1 MGWDFD
7 FKIRNAVDEKN
18 NHAFTM
24 PKFVPRQ
31 RKHKVLA
38 RSKNRGV
45 NTSAETDTNAVEYI
59 PPAKTALEEEKRRLK
74 EELQN
79 QGPKLSGKKAKRLE
93 KYIDTKLRKD
103 ENRELIKKLASAR
116 VDTSLYQ
123 SSKKLGQ
130 VRETKREQ
138 LGRALR
144 DRQAGID
151 IDGDNEDIL
160 FERKPLKSGNG
171 ELAAGE
177 SDDDDD
183 DEETSQGTPISGFQ
197 KLQNPV
203 ITPFVAGVGLKRP
216 LEVDGEGKPLLK
228 KRKKRGG
235 IKSKLSFKH
244 VPTEEPAW
252 EGFSSAEESD
262 ENSQSQSWQSDS
274 ESGIDEV
281 SLQKDSASLEDGSN
295 GTEETGSSSD
305 DDSESEDS
313 GAVKQ
318 QRSSAFK
325 AWANQQ
331 RNEAMDYKSVT
342 ATQNATETPKIVTFT
357 PRAPEE
363 DPLPLELKLSKN
375 ISRKAYSVSVVRLP
389 EIQVGRL
396 QLPVVAEEQKIME
409 AIHNHPTVVI
419 YGATGSGK
427 TTQVPQF
434 LYEAGYGSSDSPTPG
449 MIGITQPR
457 RVAAVSMAKRVGD
470 ELGDHGHRVAYQI
483 RFEGTVSPQTAI
495 KFMTDG
501 VLLREV
507 AQDIALRRYSAIVI
521 DEAHE
526 RSVNTDI
533 LIGMMS
539 RVVKLREEVA
549 AEDSSIKP
557 LKLIIMSATL
567 RVTDFTENTTLFAVP
582 PPVLQAEG
590 RQYPVTNHFSRKTPH
605 DYIEESFRKI
615 SKGHR
620 KLPPGGFLVFLT
632 GQNEITHVSKKL
644 KEAFHIGT
652 TSSGPRV
659 RISGQDASIEAEDV
673 DFGDVLDDG
682 EDSDTESQMEFN
694 DDDDFEV
701 DEADT
706 GPSKMHVL
714 PLYSLLP
721 TREQLRVFEPPPDGA
736 RLVILATN
744 VAETSL
750 TIPGIRYVF
759 DCGRSKERKYDRQT
773 GVQSFEVGWISKAS
787 ASQRAG
793 RAGRTGP
800 GHCYRLFSSA
810 VYERDF
816 QEFAEPEILRM
827 PIEGVVLQLK
837 AMNLQHIVNF
847 PFPTPPD
854 RQSLANSEKLLS
866 YLSAISPSGQ
876 ITPTGITMSIF
887 PLSPRFARILLI
899 GHLHDCIQYTIA
911 LVAGL
916 SAADVFIPENQ
927 AIPSITPRDENTHFT
942 NEDRLQEDARASVRR
957 AYNKVQK
964 EFCFLD
970 EKSDAIKLLQVVGEY
985 AHEPTEAWCAAHFV
999 RSKPLKEILRLRH
1012 QITGL
1017 LHTNIPAFAN
1027 LKFLEKLPP
1036 PLPKQVKALK
1046 QMVAAGFIDHVAMRA
1061 DLSPTLAAT
1070 RVRRKSTRAI
1080 DVPYLTLFPSHLRQF
1095 SDGEGEADK
1104 AVYIHPSSPLAHL
1117 SPQECPDYIIYSH
1130 LQRSTPSSVQLA
1142 NVETK
1147 AKIPKTRMHALT
1159 DVTGAQLAAL
1169 AKGTPLVSYGK
1180 PIKEVKGG
1188 VGQERGE
1195 GGKGD
1200 VRECWVIPYLR
1211 AEGVGGIGWPLPA
1224 RRVMQRKVPGRGWV
1238 VE

>member
-1 MGWDFD
+1 
-7 FKIRNAVDEKN
+7 
-18 NHAFTM
+18 M

-38 RSKNRGV
+38 RSKNHELK
-45 NTSAETDTNAVEYI
+45 TIPDIDTNAVEYI
-59 PPAKTALEEEKRRLK
+59 APARAALEEKKRQLK

-79 QGPKLSGKKAKRLE
+79 QGPKVSGKKAKRLE
-93 KYIDTKLRKD
+93 KYIDSKLRKD
-103 ENRELIKKLASAR
+103 ENRALIEKLTSSR

-123 SSKKLGQ
+123 SSKKLGR

-151 IDGDNEDIL
+151 IDGNNEDIL
-160 FERKPLKSGNG
+160 FKRKAVKSRAEEEATSGSEEEYDDASQERSPPGAQGGQVPIALPFI
-171 ELAAGE
+171 AG
-177 SDDDDD
+177 
-183 DEETSQGTPISGFQ
+183 T
-197 KLQNPV
+197 
-203 ITPFVAGVGLKRP
+203 GLKRP
-216 LEVDGEGKPLLK
+216 LEVDEEGKPLLK
-228 KRKKRGG
+228 KRKRRGG
-235 IKSKLSFKH
+235 VKSKLSFKH
-244 VPTEEPAW
+244 VPAEEPAW
-252 EGFSSAEESD
+252 EGLSSTEESAVD
-262 ENSQSQSWQSDS
+262 SENQSEQSDL
-274 ESGIDEV
+274 ESGSDEA
-281 SLQKDSASLEDGSN
+281 SSQEDSASLEDGSK
-295 GTEETGSSSD
+295 GTGETESSSD
-305 DDSESEDS
+305 NDSEFEND

-331 RNEAMDYKSVT
+331 RNEAMGYQSVT
-342 ATQNATETPKIVTFT
+342 DTQNATETPKIDSFA

-363 DPLPLELKLSKN
+363 DPLPLELQLSKN
-375 ISRKAYSVSVVRLP
+375 VNRKAFSVSVVRP
-389 EIQVGRL
+389 PDIQAARL

-434 LYEAGYGSSDSPTPG
+434 LYEAGYGSSDSSTPG

-507 AQDIALRRYSAIVI
+507 AQDIALRKYSAIVI

-539 RVVKLREEVA
+539 RVVKLREEMA
-549 AEDSSIKP
+549 AEDPSAKP

-590 RQYPVTNHFSRKTPH
+590 RQYPVTNHFARKTPH
-605 DYIEESFRKI
+605 DYVGEAFRKI
-615 SKGHR
+615 TRGHR

-632 GQNEITHVSKKL
+632 GQNEITQLGKKL
-644 KEAFHIGT
+644 REVFHVGT
-652 TSSGPRV
+652 TASSPRV
-659 RISGQDASIEAEDV
+659 RISGQDAPIEAEDV
-673 DFGDVLDDG
+673 DFGDVLDDEG
-682 EDSDTESQMEFN
+682 DSDAESQEVDFN
-694 DDDDFEV
+694 DDEDFDVGET
-701 DEADT
+701 DR
-706 GPSKMHVL
+706 GPAKMQVL

-759 DCGRSKERKYDRQT
+759 DSGRSKERKYDRQT

-800 GHCYRLFSSA
+800 GHCYRLYSSA

-837 AMNLQHIVNF
+837 AMNLQHVVNF

-854 RQSLANSEKLLS
+854 RQSLASSEKLLS
-866 YLSAISPSGQ
+866 YLSAISSSGQ

-899 GHLHDCIQYTIA
+899 GHLHDCIPYTIA

-916 SAADVFIPENQ
+916 SAADIFIPENQ
-927 AIPSITPRDENTHFT
+927 AVPAIAPKDEGEDVHFT
-942 NEDRLQEDARASVRR
+942 NEDRIQEEARTSIRR

-970 EKSDAIKLLQVVGEY
+970 DRSDAIKLLQVVGEY
-985 AHEPTEAWCAAHFV
+985 AHEPTESWCASHFV
-999 RSKPLKEILRLRH
+999 RSKPLKEILQLRR
-1012 QITGL
+1012 QITDL
-1017 LHTNIPAFAN
+1017 LRANIPAFVDLN
-1027 LKFLEKLPP
+1027 FQEKLPP
-1036 PLPKQVKALK
+1036 PSPKQVKALK

-1061 DLSPTLAAT
+1061 DLSPTPPAT
-1070 RVRRKSTRAI
+1070 SARRKPTRAI
-1080 DVPYLTLFPSHLRQF
+1080 DVPYLTLSPSHIRQIGE
-1095 SDGEGEADK
+1095 DGGEVDK

-1117 SPQECPDYIIYSH
+1117 SPQECPDYIIYSY
-1130 LQRSTPSSVQLA
+1130 LQRSTPSSVQLV
-1142 NVETK
+1142 NSDTK
-1147 AKIPKTRMHALT
+1147 AKVLKTRMHALT
-1159 DVTGAQLAAL
+1159 DITGAQLAAL

-1180 PIKEVKGG
+1180 PIKEVKNAAL
-1188 VGQERGE
+1188 EA
-1195 GGKGD
+1195 GKGE

-1211 AEGVGGIGWPLPA
+1211 AEGLGGMGWPLPA
-1224 RRVMQRKVPGRGWV
+1224 RKVVQKKVPGQGWI
-1238 VE
+1238 VEGSVM

>member
-1 MGWDFD
+1 
-7 FKIRNAVDEKN
+7 
-18 NHAFTM
+18 M

-38 RSKNRGV
+38 RSKNHSV
-45 NTSAETDTNAVEYI
+45 NANAETDTNAVEYI
-59 PPAKTALEEEKRRLK
+59 PPAKAALEEKKRRLK

-79 QGPKLSGKKAKRLE
+79 QGPKVSGKKAKRLE
-93 KYIDTKLRKD
+93 KYIDAKLRKD
-103 ENRELIKKLASAR
+103 ENRELIERLTSAK

-151 IDGDNEDIL
+151 IDGDNEEIL
-160 FERKPLKSGNG
+160 FERTLIKSGNG
-171 ELAAGE
+171 E
-177 SDDDDD
+177 SDED
-183 DEETSQGTPISGFQ
+183 DEKISRDKPPPGIQRTQTLIHVPSIAGT
-197 KLQNPV
+197 
-203 ITPFVAGVGLKRP
+203 GLKRP
-216 LEVDGEGKPLLK
+216 LEIDEEGKPLLK
-228 KRKKRGG
+228 RRKRRGG

-244 VPTEEPAW
+244 VPTEEPVW
-252 EGFSSAEESD
+252 EGFSSANESD
-262 ENSQSQSWQSDS
+262 ENSQSHSEQSDL
-274 ESGIDEV
+274 ESGSDAASSHE
-281 SLQKDSASLEDGSN
+281 DSDSLEDGSN
-295 GTEETGSSSD
+295 MVAETESSSD
-305 DDSESEDS
+305 DYSESEDDR
-313 GAVKQ
+313 AVKQ

-331 RNEAMDYKSVT
+331 RNEAMGYKPFT
-342 ATQNATETPKIVTFT
+342 ATQDATETPKIDTFT

-363 DPLPLELKLSKN
+363 DPLPLELQLSKN
-375 ISRKAYSVSVVRLP
+375 VNRKAFSVSVMRPP
-389 EIQVGRL
+389 EIQAVRL
-396 QLPVVAEEQKIME
+396 KLPVVAEEQKIME
-409 AIHNHPTVVI
+409 AIHNHPTVVV

-427 TTQVPQF
+427 TTQIPQF
-434 LYEAGYGSSDSPTPG
+434 LYEAGYGSSDSPTRG
-449 MIGITQPR
+449 LIGITQPR

-507 AQDIALRRYSAIVI
+507 AQDIALRKYSAIII

-539 RVVKLREEVA
+539 RVVKLREEMA
-549 AEDSSIKP
+549 GEDPSIKP

-567 RVTDFTENTTLFAVP
+567 RVTDFTENTMLFAVP

-605 DYIEESFRKI
+605 DYVEEAFRKI

-620 KLPPGGFLVFLT
+620 KLPRGGFLVFLT
-632 GQNEITHVSKKL
+632 GQNEITHLSKKL
-644 KEAFHIGT
+644 KEAFHIGIT
-652 TSSGPRV
+652 ASGPRV
-659 RISGQDASIEAEDV
+659 RISGQDAPIEAEDI

-682 EDSDTESQMEFN
+682 GDSDAESEEVDFN

-701 DEADT
+701 GEVDT
-706 GPSKMHVL
+706 GPAKMHVL

-721 TREQLRVFEPPPDGA
+721 TREQLRVFETPPAGT
-736 RLVILATN
+736 RLVVLATN

-800 GHCYRLFSSA
+800 GHCYRLYSSA

-837 AMNLQHIVNF
+837 AMNLQHVVNF

-854 RQSLANSEKLLS
+854 RQTLATSGKLLS
-866 YLSAISPSGQ
+866 YLSAISSSGQ
-876 ITPTGITMSIF
+876 ITPAGITMSIF

-927 AIPSITPRDENTHFT
+927 AIPSITPRDEDTHFT
-942 NEDRLQEDARASVRR
+942 NEDRIQEDAHTSMRR

-964 EFCFLD
+964 DFCFLD
-970 EKSDAIKLLQVVGEY
+970 DKSDAIKLLQVVGEY
-985 AHEPTEAWCAAHFV
+985 AHEPTESWCAAHFV
-999 RSKPLKEILRLRH
+999 RSKPLKEILQLRR
-1012 QITGL
+1012 QITDL
-1017 LHTNIPAFAN
+1017 LCINIPAFAN
-1027 LKFLEKLPP
+1027 LKFQEKLPP
-1036 PLPKQVKALK
+1036 PSQKQVKALK

-1061 DLSPTLAAT
+1061 DLSPTPVAT
-1070 RVRRKSTRAI
+1070 TGRRKPTRAI
-1080 DVPYLTLFPSHLRQF
+1080 DVSYLTLFPSNARQF
-1095 SDGEGEADK
+1095 ADGEGEPDK
-1104 AVYIHPSSPLAHL
+1104 AVYIHPSSPLAHI
-1117 SPQECPDYIIYSH
+1117 SPQECPDYIIYSY
-1130 LQRSTPSSVQLA
+1130 LQRSTPSTVQLA
-1142 NVETK
+1142 SGDMKT
-1147 AKIPKTRMHALT
+1147 KIPKTRMHALT
-1159 DVTGAQLAAL
+1159 DITGAQLAAL
-1169 AKGTPLVSYGK
+1169 AKGTPLISYGK

-1188 VGQERGE
+1188 QE

-1211 AEGVGGIGWPLPA
+1211 AEGAGGLGWPLPA
-1224 RRVMQRKVPGRGWV
+1224 RRVVQRKVPGRGWV

>member
-1 MGWDFD
+1 
-7 FKIRNAVDEKN
+7 
-18 NHAFTM
+18 M

-38 RSKNRGV
+38 RLKNHRIDANPV
-45 NTSAETDTNAVEYI
+45 TDTNTVEYI
-59 PPAKTALEEEKRRLK
+59 PPAKAAIEEKKRRLR
-74 EELQN
+74 EELQS
-79 QGPKLSGKKAKRLE
+79 QGPKVSGKKAKRLE
-93 KYIDTKLRKD
+93 KYIDSKLRKD
-103 ENRELIKKLASAR
+103 ESRELIEKLASAR

-130 VRETKREQ
+130 ARETKREQ

-151 IDGDNEDIL
+151 IDGDNEEIL
-160 FERKPLKSGNG
+160 FERKTLEHGTGGQAES
-171 ELAAGE
+171 E
-177 SDDDDD
+177 SDEDN
-183 DEETSQGTPISGFQ
+183 EKQSQSRSLSGFQ
-197 KLQNPV
+197 KTQTL
-203 ITPFVAGVGLKRP
+203 IFTPSVVGAGLKRP
-216 LEVDGEGKPLLK
+216 LEVDEEGKPLLK
-228 KRKKRGG
+228 KRKRRGG

-244 VPTEEPAW
+244 VPTEELAW
-252 EGFSSAEESD
+252 EGFSSTEDSHGSF
-262 ENSQSQSWQSDS
+262 ENKSEQSDLENGS
-274 ESGIDEV
+274 DEV
-281 SLQKDSASLEDGSN
+281 SSEEDPASLEDDSN
-295 GTEETGSSSD
+295 GTEETESSFD
-305 DDSESEDS
+305 DDSELEDEET
-313 GAVKQ
+313 AQQ

-331 RNEAMDYKSVT
+331 RNEAIGYKSINVRQD
-342 ATQNATETPKIVTFT
+342 AIEMPKIDSFT
-357 PRAPEE
+357 PRVPEE
-363 DPLPLELKLSKN
+363 DPLPLELQLSSN
-375 ISRKAYSVSVVRLP
+375 VSRKAFSVAVVRPP
-389 EIQVGRL
+389 EIEAARL

-409 AIHNHPTVVI
+409 AIHNHPTVVV

-434 LYEAGYGSSDSPTPG
+434 LYEAGYGSVGSLTPG

-507 AQDIALRRYSAIVI
+507 AQDITLRKYSAIVI

-539 RVVKLREEVA
+539 RVVKLREELA
-549 AEDSSIKP
+549 GEDPAIKP

-567 RVTDFTENTTLFAVP
+567 RVTDFTENTTLFTVP
-582 PPVLQAEG
+582 PPVIQAEG

-632 GQNEITHVSKKL
+632 GQNEITHLSKKL
-644 KEAFHIGT
+644 REAFHIGIQ
-652 TSSGPRV
+652 SSGPRV
-659 RISGQDASIEAEDV
+659 RISGRDAPIEAEDI
-673 DFGDVLDDG
+673 DFGDVLGDG
-682 EDSDTESQMEFN
+682 GDSDIESLEVDFN

-701 DEADT
+701 DERDT
-706 GPSKMHVL
+706 GPAKMHVL

-721 TREQLRVFEPPPDGA
+721 TREQLRVFEPPPDGT
-736 RLVILATN
+736 RLVVLATN

-800 GHCYRLFSSA
+800 GHCYRLYSSA

-837 AMNLQHIVNF
+837 AMNLQHVVNF

-854 RQSLANSEKLLS
+854 RHSLANSEKLLS
-866 YLSAISPSGQ
+866 YLSAISSSGQ

-927 AIPSITPRDENTHFT
+927 AVPSIAPKDEDAQFT
-942 NEDRLQEDARASVRR
+942 NDDRIQEDARASIRR
-957 AYNKVQK
+957 AYNKVHK

-970 EKSDAIKLLQVVGEY
+970 DTSDAIKLLQVVGEY
-985 AHEPTEAWCAAHFV
+985 AYEPTEAWCTSHFV
-999 RSKPLKEILRLRH
+999 RSKPLKEILQLRR
-1012 QITGL
+1012 QITDL
-1017 LHTNIPAFAN
+1017 LRTNIPAFAN
-1027 LKFLEKLPP
+1027 LKFQEKLPP
-1036 PLPKQVKALK
+1036 PSPKQVKALK
-1046 QMVAAGFIDHVAMRA
+1046 QMVAAGFINHVAMRA
-1061 DLSPTLAAT
+1061 DLSPTPAT
-1070 RVRRKSTRAI
+1070 TSSRRKPTRAV
-1080 DVPYLTLFPSHLRQF
+1080 DVPYLTLFPSHVRQF
-1095 SDGEGEADK
+1095 ANGDGEVDK

-1130 LQRSTPSSVQLA
+1130 LQRSTPLSVQLA
-1142 NVETK
+1142 NSDTKTK
-1147 AKIPKTRMHALT
+1147 APKTRMHALT
-1159 DVTGAQLAAL
+1159 DVTGAQLAVL
-1169 AKGTPLVSYGK
+1169 AKGTPLITYGK

-1188 VGQERGE
+1188 AGL
-1195 GGKGD
+1195 GGKEAVKGE

-1211 AEGVGGIGWPLPA
+1211 AEGVGGMGWPLPA
-1224 RRVMQRKVPGRGWV
+1224 RRVVQRKVPGQGWV